1 VGQPPAAGIGLSSRV
16 RGAREVARGITQG
29 SLYIEVECVVP
40 INFTRQL
47 KKRCRM
53 LPAVGLGD

>member
-1 VGQPPAAGIGLSSRV
+1 MGRSPAAGIGLSSRMS
-16 RGAREVARGITQG
+16 GAREVARGITQG

-40 INFTRQL
+40 INFTRQM

-53 LPAVGLGD
+53 LPAMGLGD